1 MIIAHGKIENELR
14 TGFSLKYKR
23 FSSFI
28 DSGILWDNVV
38 TTVNNPRLME
48 NIKFCNDV
56 MKIPPVKPFLLANK
70 LESYPMNKE
79 DNQAVGAIFGFIFK
93 DIFGYKNQE
102 SMSCRINTIK
112 TASRFFDEPIDSK
125 IEFEEV

>member
-1 MIIAHGKIENELR
+1 MIIAHGKIEKELL
-14 TGFSLKYKR
+14 TGFAPKHKR
-23 FSSFI
+23 FSGFI
-28 DSGILWDNVV
+28 DSGVLWDKVIY
-38 TTVNNPRLME
+38 TVNDSHLME

-56 MKIPPVKPFLLANK
+56 MKIPPVKPFLLANN
-70 LESYPMNKE
+70 LENYPMSKE

-93 DIFGYKNQE
+93 DVFGYKNQE

>member
-1 MIIAHGKIENELR
+1 MIIAYRKIERELR
-14 TGFSLKYKR
+14 TGFAPKYKR
-23 FSSFI
+23 FSGFI
-28 DSGILWDNVV
+28 DSGVLWDNVV
-38 TTVNNPRLME
+38 TTVNNSHLME

-56 MKIPPVKPFLLANK
+56 MKIPPAKHFLLANK
-70 LESYPMNKE
+70 LENYPMTKE

-112 TASRFFDEPIDSK
+112 TASRFFDEPIDNK